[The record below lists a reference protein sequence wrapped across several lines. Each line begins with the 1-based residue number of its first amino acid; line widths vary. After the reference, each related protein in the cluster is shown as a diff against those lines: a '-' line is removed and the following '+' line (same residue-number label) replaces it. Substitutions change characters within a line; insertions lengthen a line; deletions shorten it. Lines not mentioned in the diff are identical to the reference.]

1 MRPVKGMQTACF
13 FWCARLEVARSRHY
27 ALFHGSLGD
36 GTATRGLETEMH
48 MASKSRGLTR
58 RTLLSSV
65 MALPSALTLNTWAQ
79 SGSAYPNK
87 PVSIIVPFTAGGSS
101 DIGTRIL
108 AGELSKILNASFVAD
123 NVAGAGGAIGMQ
135 KLLRAAPDGYTFAY
149 GGLSES
155 LLIPMINKAVNY
167 KTEDFVPVAMVGAA
181 PVGIV
186 TRPDFP
192 ANTIDEMIALVK
204 KSPGKYSIGSAGIG
218 SFGHVMSEVIK
229 ERTGTFMVHIP
240 YRGGAQ
246 IISDLISGQID
257 FAVTT
262 LATAAAM
269 ISSKRVKVLGVSSK
283 ERVPLVK
290 EVGTFGESQALKG
303 VDMLVWAA
311 LFAPPG
317 TPDAVVQKMNQA
329 VLQVN
334 ALPSMKALVLKLGSE
349 LPPSLSPAQ
358 TKDYLKAQREL
369 YQVAASRIQP
379 E

>member
-1 MRPVKGMQTACF
+1 MLATNALY
-13 FWCARLEVARSRHY
+13 RLSEAALRCVQHSRCYLPPGWDFLHNN
-27 ALFHGSLGD
+27 
-36 GTATRGLETEMH
+36 TEIH
-48 MASKSRGLTR
+48 MPSIPHGLTR
-58 RTLLSSV
+58 RQLLSSAA
-65 MALPSALTLNTWAQ
+65 ALPAALSLTAWPQNA
-79 SGSAYPNK
+79 SAYPTK

-108 AGELSKILNASFVAD
+108 AVELGKILNTSFVAD

-135 KLLRAAPDGYTFAY
+135 KLLRAVPDGYTFAY

-192 ANTIDEMIALVK
+192 ANNIDEMIALVK

-229 ERTGTFMVHIP
+229 TRTGTFMVHIP

-262 LATAAAM
+262 LANAAAM
-269 ISSKRVKVLGVSSK
+269 ISAKRVKVLGVSSK

-290 EVGTFGESQALKG
+290 DVGTLGESQALKG
-303 VDMLVWAA
+303 VDMLVWAV

-317 TPDAVVQKMNQA
+317 TPDSVVQKMNQA
-329 VLQVN
+329 IVQVN

-349 LPPSLSPAQ
+349 LPPSLTPSQ

-369 YQVAASRIQP
+369 YQEAASRIQP

>member
-1 MRPVKGMQTACF
+1 MT
-13 FWCARLEVARSRHY
+13 S
-27 ALFHGSLGD
+27 
-36 GTATRGLETEMH
+36 GTQGI
-48 MASKSRGLTR
+48 TR
-58 RTLLSSV
+58 RQILSSV
-65 MALPSALTLNTWAQ
+65 AAIPAALSMNAWSQGAGT
-79 SGSAYPNK
+79 YPNK

-101 DIGTRIL
+101 DIGARIL
-108 AGELSKILNASFVAD
+108 AVELNKLLNVNFVAE
-123 NVAGAGGAIGMQ
+123 NIAGAGGAIGMQ
-135 KLLRAAPDGYTFAY
+135 KLLRSSPDGYTFAY

-167 KTEDFVPVAMVGAA
+167 KTEDFVPVAIAGAA

-192 ANTIDEMIALVK
+192 ANNIDEMIALVK
-204 KSPGKYSIGSAGIG
+204 KNPGKFSIGSAGIG

-229 ERTGTFMVHIP
+229 SRTGTFMVHIP

-246 IISDLISGQID
+246 ILTDLISGQID

-290 EVGTFGESQALKG
+290 HVATFGESQTLKN
-303 VDMLVWAA
+303 VDMLVWAI
-311 LFAPPG
+311 LFAPPA
-317 TPDAVVQKMNQA
+317 TPDAVVQKMNQTI
-329 VLQVN
+329 LQVN
-334 ALPSMKALVLKLGSE
+334 ALPSMRALMLKLGSE
-349 LPPSLSPAQ
+349 VPPALTPAQ
-358 TKDYLKAQREL
+358 TKEYLKAQRDL
-369 YQVAASRIQP
+369 YQEAVSRIQP

>member
-1 MRPVKGMQTACF
+1 
-13 FWCARLEVARSRHY
+13 
-27 ALFHGSLGD
+27 
-36 GTATRGLETEMH
+36 
-48 MASKSRGLTR
+48 MASIPHGLTR
-58 RTLLSSV
+58 RQILSTAAAWPA
-65 MALPSALTLNTWAQ
+65 ALSMNAWSQAAT
-79 SGSAYPNK
+79 GYPNK

-108 AGELSKILNASFVAD
+108 AGELSKLLNATFVAD

-192 ANTIDEMIALVK
+192 ANTVDEMIALVK
-204 KSPGKYSIGSAGIG
+204 KNPGKYSIGSGGIG
-218 SFGHVMSEVIK
+218 SFGHVMAEVIK
-229 ERTGTFMVHIP
+229 TRTNTFMVHIP

-246 IISDLISGQID
+246 IISDLMSGQID

-262 LATAAAM
+262 LATVAAM
-269 ISSKRVKVLGVSSK
+269 IPSKRVKVLGVASK
-283 ERVPLVK
+283 ERVPLTKDV
-290 EVGTFGESQALKG
+290 ETFGESQALKG

-317 TPDAVVQKMNQA
+317 TPDAVVQKLNQA
-329 VLQVN
+329 VLHIN
-334 ALPSMKALVLKLGSE
+334 AQPSMKALVLKLGAE
-349 LPPSLSPAQ
+349 LPPALSPAQ
-358 TKDYLKAQREL
+358 TKEYLKAQREL
-369 YQVAASRIQP
+369 YQVAASRVQP

>member
-1 MRPVKGMQTACF
+1 MLATNELYPVEGSDLRCLQYSKCFWATGWDFLDTQT
-13 FWCARLEVARSRHY
+13 EI
-27 ALFHGSLGD
+27 
-36 GTATRGLETEMH
+36 H
-48 MASKSRGLTR
+48 MAFIPQDLTR
-58 RTLLSSV
+58 RQLLSGV
-65 MALPSALTLNTWAQ
+65 AALPAAMSLNALAQ
-79 SGSAYPNK
+79 VQAPYPNK
-87 PVSIIVPFTAGGSS
+87 AVNIIVPFTAGGSS

-108 AGELSKILNASFVAD
+108 AGELSKILNVSFVAD

-167 KTEDFVPVAMVGAA
+167 KTEDFVPVAMVGGA

-204 KSPGKYSIGSAGIG
+204 KNPGKYSIGSAGIG

-229 ERTGTFMVHIP
+229 TRTGTFMVHIP

-290 EVGTFGESQALKG
+290 DVATFGESQALKG
-303 VDMLVWAA
+303 VDMLVWAV

-329 VLQVN
+329 IVQVN

-349 LPPSLSPAQ
+349 LPPSLTPAQ
-358 TKDYLKAQREL
+358 TKEYLKAQREL
-369 YQVAASRIQP
+369 YQDAASRIQP

>member
-1 MRPVKGMQTACF
+1 
-13 FWCARLEVARSRHY
+13 
-27 ALFHGSLGD
+27 
-36 GTATRGLETEMH
+36 
-48 MASKSRGLTR
+48 
-58 RTLLSSV
+58 
-65 MALPSALTLNTWAQ
+65 
-79 SGSAYPNK
+79 
-87 PVSIIVPFTAGGSS
+87 
-101 DIGTRIL
+101 
-108 AGELSKILNASFVAD
+108 
-123 NVAGAGGAIGMQ
+123 
-135 KLLRAAPDGYTFAY
+135 
-149 GGLSES
+149 
-155 LLIPMINKAVNY
+155 MINKAVNY

-192 ANTIDEMIALVK
+192 ANSIDEMIELVK
-204 KSPGKYSIGSAGIG
+204 KSPGKFSIGSAGIG

-229 ERTGTFMVHIP
+229 ARTGTFMVHIP

-290 EVGTFGESQALKG
+290 DVGTFGESQALKG
-303 VDMLVWAA
+303 VDMLVWAT

-329 VLQVN
+329 IVQVN

-349 LPPSLSPAQ
+349 LPPSLTPAQ

>member
-1 MRPVKGMQTACF
+1 MEIQ
-13 FWCARLEVARSRHY
+13 
-27 ALFHGSLGD
+27 
-36 GTATRGLETEMH
+36 
-48 MASKSRGLTR
+48 MASIPHGLTR
-58 RTLLSSV
+58 RQILSTAA
-65 MALPSALTLNTWAQ
+65 ALPAVLSMNAWSQAA
-79 SGSAYPNK
+79 SGYPNK

-101 DIGTRIL
+101 DIGARIL

-167 KTEDFVPVAMVGAA
+167 KTEDFVPVAMVGGA

-204 KSPGKYSIGSAGIG
+204 KNPGKYSIGSAGIG

-229 ERTGTFMVHIP
+229 TRTGTFMVHIP

-290 EVGTFGESQALKG
+290 DVATFWESQALKG
-303 VDMLVWAA
+303 VDMLVWAV

-329 VLQVN
+329 IVQVN

-349 LPPSLSPAQ
+349 LPPSLTPAQ
-358 TKDYLKAQREL
+358 TREYLKAQREL
-369 YQVAASRIQP
+369 YQDAASRIQP